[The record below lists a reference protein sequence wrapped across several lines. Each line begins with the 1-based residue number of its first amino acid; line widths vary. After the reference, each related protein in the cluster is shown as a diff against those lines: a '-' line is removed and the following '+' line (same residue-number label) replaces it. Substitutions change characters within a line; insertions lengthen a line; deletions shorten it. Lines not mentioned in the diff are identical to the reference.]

1 MNYVG
6 NKWLNLPWKGRL
18 ATEHSNNR
26 KLKMKNKLI
35 DELEKTIE
43 FLHQTGWHKQAVW
56 YENKLK
62 LIKESEEGCAS
73 FYQNLHEVDASL
85 TGMGSFSDL
94 PVKQEFVDQQWD
106 LVERIH
112 QLILENIGNNHLNC

>member
-1 MNYVG
+1 
-6 NKWLNLPWKGRL
+6 
-18 ATEHSNNR
+18 
-26 KLKMKNKLI
+26 MKNKLI

-112 QLILENIGNNHLNC
+112 QFRIDCHMHSISAHYISVHQKFINKQQPC

>member
-1 MNYVG
+1 MRTNVLEVENLIRNY
-6 NKWLNLPWKGRL
+6 
-18 ATEHSNNR
+18 R
-26 KLKMKNKLI
+26 KS
-35 DELEKTIE
+35 
-43 FLHQTGWHKQAVW
+43 V
-56 YENKLK
+56 
-62 LIKESEEGCAS
+62 IKESEEGCAS